1 MQFSTTMIMVPSEN
15 SSQDLLLRSSMM
27 VHMRIYKPSRKLL
40 KGMNQ
45 IATDNITMSTIYML
59 N

>member
-1 MQFSTTMIMVPSEN
+1 MPFSTTMIMVPSEN
-15 SSQDLLLRSSMM
+15 SFQDLLLRSSMM
-27 VHMRIYKPSRKLL
+27 VHMRIFKPSRKLL

-45 IATDNITMSTIYML
+45 IATDNNTMSTIYTH